1 MKGSVM
7 KKIIL
12 SLILASSLAVPA
24 FAASWNAVNRVPVV
38 GKQVLDKNSL
48 PSNAKFVITETAV
61 TNSTSNTN
69 NEIYIQKTDLGYTG
83 NDNEVAA
90 IVAKE
95 LGIII
100 NANASKKKFV
110 SNIASALAGS
120 ITDES
125 AQNKALII
133 NELTMNNMSEKD
145 QMNADVTGTDLM
157 IQAGYNPLAMIVVLG
172 KMPGSTMDT
181 LKSQP
186 NNFKRSMYIYDYL
199 SYNYPSKVK
208 AGYNCKEYKNFLAYI
223 QPTIDE
229 RKSNKAKLAK
239 FEKEQAKLK
248 KERAK
253 QIAKYKATGG
263 LNGWDASYTILKNLS
278 ESSEK

>member
-1 MKGSVM
+1 M

-12 SLILASSLAVPA
+12 SLFLAASLATPSL
-24 FAASWNAVNRVPVV
+24 AATWSAVDRVPTV
-38 GKQVLDKNSL
+38 GKQVLTKNSL
-48 PSNAKFVITETAV
+48 PSTTKFVVTETEV
-61 TNSTSNTN
+61 TNSTSNSN
-69 NEIYIQKTDLGYTG
+69 NELYIPKIDLGYAG

-90 IVAKE
+90 VIAQQIGV
-95 LGIII
+95 II

-110 SNIASALAGS
+110 SNVTSALAGNFADTS
-120 ITDES
+120 LENT
-125 AQNKALII
+125 ALIA
-133 NELTMNNMSEKD
+133 NELSLKSMSEKD
-145 QMNADVTGTDLM
+145 KMNADITGVDLM

-172 KMPGSTMDT
+172 KQPGTSLDI

-186 NNFKRSMYIYDYL
+186 NNFRRIMYIYNYL

-223 QPTIDE
+223 QPTITE
-229 RKSNKAKLAK
+229 RNANKSKLAK
-239 FEKEQAKLK
+239 FQKEQAKLK

-278 ESSEK
+278 ENAETK

>member
-1 MKGSVM
+1 M
-7 KKIIL
+7 KKILL
-12 SLILASSLAVPA
+12 SLILAGTLAMPA
-24 FAASWNAVNRVPVV
+24 LAATWSAVDRTPTV
-38 GKQVLDKNSL
+38 GKQILSKNNL
-48 PSNAKFVITETAV
+48 PSTTKFVVTEITV

-69 NEIYIQKTDLGYTG
+69 DEIYVQKTDLGYTG

-90 IVAKE
+90 VIAQEIGV
-95 LGIII
+95 II
-100 NANASKKKFV
+100 NANASKKKLV
-110 SNIASALAGS
+110 SNITSAIAGNFVD
-120 ITDES
+120 TNLE
-125 AQNKALII
+125 NTALVA
-133 NELTMNNMSEKD
+133 NELTLNNMSAKD
-145 QMNADVTGTDLM
+145 QMNADITGVDLM

-172 KMPGSTMDT
+172 KMPGSTVDI

-208 AGYNCKEYKNFLAYI
+208 AGYNCKEYKNFIAYI

-229 RKSNKAKLAK
+229 RNSNKSKLAK
-239 FEKEQAKLK
+239 FQKEQAKLK

-278 ESSEK
+278 ESSEN

>member
-1 MKGSVM
+1 M

-12 SLILASSLAVPA
+12 SLFLAASLATPSL
-24 FAASWNAVNRVPVV
+24 AATWSAVDRVPTV
-38 GKQVLDKNSL
+38 GKQVLTKNSL
-48 PSNAKFVITETAV
+48 PSTTKFVVTETEV
-61 TNSTSNTN
+61 TNSTSNSN
-69 NEIYIQKTDLGYTG
+69 NELYIPKVDLGYAG

-90 IVAKE
+90 VIAQQIGV
-95 LGIII
+95 II

-110 SNIASALAGS
+110 SNVTSALAGNFADTS
-120 ITDES
+120 LENT
-125 AQNKALII
+125 ALIA
-133 NELTMNNMSEKD
+133 NELSLKSMSEKD
-145 QMNADVTGTDLM
+145 KMNADITGVDLM

-172 KMPGSTMDT
+172 KQPGTSLDI

-186 NNFKRSMYIYDYL
+186 NNFRRIMYIYNYL

-223 QPTIDE
+223 QPTITE
-229 RKSNKAKLAK
+229 RNANKSKLAK
-239 FEKEQAKLK
+239 FQKEQAKLK

-278 ESSEK
+278 ENAETK

>member
-1 MKGSVM
+1 MKR
-7 KKIIL
+7 ILL
-12 SLILASSLAVPA
+12 SLVLAGTLAMPA
-24 FAASWNAVNRVPVV
+24 FAATWSAVDRTPTV
-38 GKQVLDKNSL
+38 GKQILSKNNL
-48 PSNAKFVITETAV
+48 PSTTKFVVTETAV
-61 TNSTSNTN
+61 TNSTSNIN
-69 NEIYIQKTDLGYTG
+69 DEIYVQKTDLGYTG

-90 IVAKE
+90 VIAQEIGV
-95 LGIII
+95 II
-100 NANASKKKFV
+100 NANASKKKLV
-110 SNIASALAGS
+110 SNITSAIAGNFVD
-120 ITDES
+120 TNLE
-125 AQNKALII
+125 NTALVA
-133 NELTMNNMSEKD
+133 NELTLNNMSAKD
-145 QMNADVTGTDLM
+145 QMNADITGVDLM

-172 KMPGSTMDT
+172 KMPGSTVDI

-229 RKSNKAKLAK
+229 RNSNKSKLAK
-239 FEKEQAKLK
+239 FQKEQAKLK

-278 ESSEK
+278 ESSEN

>member
-1 MKGSVM
+1 M
-7 KKIIL
+7 KKLIL
-12 SLILASSLAVPA
+12 SLCIASLISAPA
-24 FAASWNAVNRVPVV
+24 LAASWSAVDRTPTV
-38 GKQVLDKNSL
+38 GKQILTKNNL
-48 PSNAKFVITETAV
+48 PSTTKFVVTETAV

-69 NEIYIQKTDLGYTG
+69 DEIYVQKTDLGYTG

-90 IVAKE
+90 VIAQEIGV
-95 LGIII
+95 II
-100 NANASKKKFV
+100 NANASKKKLV
-110 SNIASALAGS
+110 SNITSAIAGNFVD
-120 ITDES
+120 TNLE
-125 AQNKALII
+125 NTALVA
-133 NELTMNNMSEKD
+133 NELTLNNMSAKD
-145 QMNADVTGTDLM
+145 QMNADITGVDLM

-172 KMPGSTMDT
+172 KMPGSTVDI

-199 SYNYPSKVK
+199 AYNYPSKVK

-229 RKSNKAKLAK
+229 RNSNKTKLAK
-239 FEKEQAKLK
+239 FQKEQAKLK

-263 LNGWDASYTILKNLS
+263 LNGWDASYAILKNLS

>member
-1 MKGSVM
+1 M
-7 KKIIL
+7 KKILL
-12 SLILASSLAVPA
+12 SLILAGTLAMPA
-24 FAASWNAVNRVPVV
+24 LAATWSAVDRTPTV
-38 GKQVLDKNSL
+38 GKQILSKNNL
-48 PSNAKFVITETAV
+48 PSTTKFVVTETTV

-69 NEIYIQKTDLGYTG
+69 DEIYVQKTDLGYTG

-90 IVAKE
+90 VIAQEIGV
-95 LGIII
+95 II
-100 NANASKKKFV
+100 NANASKKKLV
-110 SNIASALAGS
+110 SNITSAIAGNFVD
-120 ITDES
+120 TNLE
-125 AQNKALII
+125 NTALVA
-133 NELTMNNMSEKD
+133 NELTLNNMSAKD
-145 QMNADVTGTDLM
+145 QMNADITGVDLM

-172 KMPGSTMDT
+172 KMPGSTVDI

-229 RKSNKAKLAK
+229 RNSNKSKLAK
-239 FEKEQAKLK
+239 FQKEQAKLK

-278 ESSEK
+278 ESSEN

>member
-1 MKGSVM
+1 M

-12 SLILASSLAVPA
+12 SLILAGSLAVPTL
-24 FAASWNAVNRVPVV
+24 AASWNAVNRVPTV

-90 IVAKE
+90 VIAKE

-100 NANASKKKFV
+100 NANASKKKLV
-110 SNIASALAGS
+110 SNITSALAGS
-120 ITDES
+120 VSGEN
-125 AQNKALII
+125 AQNNALIL
-133 NELTMNNMSEKD
+133 NQLAMNSMSEKD

-208 AGYNCKEYKNFLAYI
+208 TGYNCKEYKNFLAYI

-229 RKSNKAKLAK
+229 RNSNKTKLAK

-263 LNGWDASYTILKNLS
+263 LNGWDASYIILKNLS

>member
-1 MKGSVM
+1 M
-7 KKIIL
+7 KKILL
-12 SLILASSLAVPA
+12 SLILAGTLAMPA
-24 FAASWNAVNRVPVV
+24 LAATWSAVDRTPTV
-38 GKQVLDKNSL
+38 GKQILSKNNL
-48 PSNAKFVITETAV
+48 PSTTKFVVTETAV

-69 NEIYIQKTDLGYTG
+69 DEIYVQKTDLGYTG

-90 IVAKE
+90 VIAQEIGV
-95 LGIII
+95 II
-100 NANASKKKFV
+100 NANASKKKLV
-110 SNIASALAGS
+110 SNITSAIAGNFVD
-120 ITDES
+120 TNLE
-125 AQNKALII
+125 NTALVA
-133 NELTMNNMSEKD
+133 NELTLNNMSAKD
-145 QMNADVTGTDLM
+145 QMNADITGVDLM

-172 KMPGSTMDT
+172 KMPGSTVDI

-229 RKSNKAKLAK
+229 RNSNKSKLAK
-239 FEKEQAKLK
+239 FQKEQAKLK

-263 LNGWDASYTILKNLS
+263 LNGWDVSYTILKNLS
-278 ESSEK
+278 ESSEN

>member
-1 MKGSVM
+1 M
-7 KKIIL
+7 KKALLLFMAIL
-12 SLILASSLAVPA
+12 LAAPA
-24 FAASWNAVNRVPVV
+24 FSATWSAVDRVPTV
-38 GKQVLDKNSL
+38 GKQILSKNSL
-48 PSNAKFVITETAV
+48 PADTKFVVTETAV
-61 TNSTSNTN
+61 VNSTSNTN
-69 NEIYIQKTDLGYTG
+69 NEIYIQKEALGYTG

-90 IVAKE
+90 VISQE
-95 LGIII
+95 IGTII
-100 NANASKKKFV
+100 NANASKKKLV
-110 SNIASALAGS
+110 SNITSALAGS
-120 ITDES
+120 VSGES
-125 AQNKALII
+125 AQNNAIII
-133 NELTMNNMSEKD
+133 NQLAMNSMSEKD

-186 NNFKRSMYIYDYL
+186 NNFKRTMYIYDYL
-199 SYNYPSKVK
+199 AYNYPSKVK
-208 AGYNCKEYKNFLAYI
+208 AGYNCQEYKNFLAYI

-229 RKSNKAKLAK
+229 RNADKKKLAK

-248 KERAK
+248 TERAK

-278 ESSEK
+278 ESSENK

>member
-1 MKGSVM
+1 M
-7 KKIIL
+7 KKTLL
-12 SLILASSLAVPA
+12 SLLLTLIIASPA
-24 FAASWNAVNRVPVV
+24 FSWSAVDRVPTV
-38 GKQVLDKNSL
+38 GKQILSKNSL
-48 PSNAKFVITETAV
+48 PTDTKFVVTETVV

-69 NEIYIQKTDLGYTG
+69 NELYVQKEALGYTG

-90 IVAKE
+90 VIAEE
-95 LGIII
+95 LGIVI

-110 SNIASALAGS
+110 SNITSALAESVSG
-120 ITDES
+120 ES
-125 AQNKALII
+125 AQNKALIL
-133 NELTMNNMSEKD
+133 NELAMNNMSEKD
-145 QMNADVTGTDLM
+145 LMIADITGVDLM

-186 NNFKRSMYIYDYL
+186 NNFKRTMYIYDYL
-199 SYNYPSKVK
+199 AYNYPSKVK
-208 AGYNCKEYKNFLAYI
+208 SGYNCQEYKNFLAYI
-223 QPTIDE
+223 QPTINE
-229 RKSNKAKLAK
+229 RNTDKKKLAK

-248 KERAK
+248 TERTK

>member
-1 MKGSVM
+1 M
-7 KKIIL
+7 KKILL
-12 SLILASSLAVPA
+12 SLILAGTLAMPA
-24 FAASWNAVNRVPVV
+24 LAATWSAVDRTPTV
-38 GKQVLDKNSL
+38 GKQILSKNNL
-48 PSNAKFVITETAV
+48 PSTTKFVVTETAV

-69 NEIYIQKTDLGYTG
+69 EEIYVQKTDLGYTG

-90 IVAKE
+90 VIAQEIGV
-95 LGIII
+95 II
-100 NANASKKKFV
+100 NANASKKKLV
-110 SNIASALAGS
+110 SNITSAIAGNFVD
-120 ITDES
+120 TNLE
-125 AQNKALII
+125 NTALVA
-133 NELTMNNMSEKD
+133 NELTLNNMSAKD
-145 QMNADVTGTDLM
+145 QMNADITGVDLM

-172 KMPGSTMDT
+172 KMPGSTVDI

-229 RKSNKAKLAK
+229 RNSNKSKLAK
-239 FEKEQAKLK
+239 FQKEQAKLK

-278 ESSEK
+278 ESSEN

>member
-1 MKGSVM
+1 M
-7 KKIIL
+7 KKFIL
-12 SLILASSLAVPA
+12 SLMLSTLIAIPALSATWSAVD
-24 FAASWNAVNRVPVV
+24 RVPTV
-38 GKQVLDKNSL
+38 GKQILTKNNL
-48 PSNAKFVITETAV
+48 PTNTKFVVTETAV
-61 TNSTSNTN
+61 TNSTSNAN
-69 NEIYIQKTDLGYTG
+69 NELYIQKTALGYAG
-83 NDNEVAA
+83 NDNEVASVIA
-90 IVAKE
+90 QE
-95 LGIII
+95 LGVII

-125 AQNKALII
+125 AQNKALIV
-133 NELTMNNMSEKD
+133 NELTMNSMSEKD
-145 QMNADVTGTDLM
+145 QMVADVTGTDLM

-172 KMPGSTMDT
+172 KMPGSTMDV

-186 NNFKRSMYIYDYL
+186 NNFKRTMYIYDYL
-199 SYNYPSKVK
+199 AYNYPSKVK

-223 QPTIDE
+223 QPTINE
-229 RKSNKAKLAK
+229 RNSNKAKLAK
-239 FEKEQAKLK
+239 FQKEQAKLK

-278 ESSEK
+278 ESSETK

>member
-1 MKGSVM
+1 M
-7 KKIIL
+7 KKLIL
-12 SLILASSLAVPA
+12 SLCIASLISAPA
-24 FAASWNAVNRVPVV
+24 LAASWSAVDRTPTV
-38 GKQVLDKNSL
+38 GKQILTKNNL
-48 PSNAKFVITETAV
+48 PSTTKFVVTETAV

-69 NEIYIQKTDLGYTG
+69 DEIYVQKTDLGYTG

-90 IVAKE
+90 VIAQEIGV
-95 LGIII
+95 II
-100 NANASKKKFV
+100 NANASKKKLV
-110 SNIASALAGS
+110 SNITSAIAGNFVD
-120 ITDES
+120 TNLE
-125 AQNKALII
+125 NTALVA
-133 NELTMNNMSEKD
+133 NELTLNNMSAKD
-145 QMNADVTGTDLM
+145 QMNADITGVDLM

-172 KMPGSTMDT
+172 KMPGSTVDI

-199 SYNYPSKVK
+199 AYNYPSKVK

-229 RKSNKAKLAK
+229 RNSNKTKFAK
-239 FEKEQAKLK
+239 FQKEQAKLK

>member
-1 MKGSVM
+1 M
-7 KKIIL
+7 KKILL
-12 SLILASSLAVPA
+12 SLILAGTLAMPA
-24 FAASWNAVNRVPVV
+24 LAATWSAVDRTPTV
-38 GKQVLDKNSL
+38 GKQILSKNNL
-48 PSNAKFVITETAV
+48 PSTTKFVVTETAV

-69 NEIYIQKTDLGYTG
+69 DEIYVQKTDLGYTG

-90 IVAKE
+90 VIAQEIGV
-95 LGIII
+95 II
-100 NANASKKKFV
+100 NANASKKKLV
-110 SNIASALAGS
+110 SNITSAIAGNFVD
-120 ITDES
+120 TNLE
-125 AQNKALII
+125 NTALVA
-133 NELTMNNMSEKD
+133 NELTLNNMSAKD
-145 QMNADVTGTDLM
+145 QMNADITGVDLM

-172 KMPGSTMDT
+172 KMPGSTVDI

-229 RKSNKAKLAK
+229 RNSNKSKLAK
-239 FEKEQAKLK
+239 FQKEQSKLK

-278 ESSEK
+278 ESSEN